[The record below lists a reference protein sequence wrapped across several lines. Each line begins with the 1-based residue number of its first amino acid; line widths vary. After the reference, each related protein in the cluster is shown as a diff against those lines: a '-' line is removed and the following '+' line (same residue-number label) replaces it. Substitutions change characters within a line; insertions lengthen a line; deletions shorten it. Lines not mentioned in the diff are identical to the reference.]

1 MNILEK
7 ILEEIEDVR
16 KIMKSTVATNCF
28 GKECENDD
36 CTVCV
41 CERVIEIIRSH
52 MNDVTDTNVG
62 SKNNWIPCS
71 ERLPEDGEEMV
82 LIQVSGKPTENIQFE
97 DAFEFAYYKKE
108 EGWILEYY
116 PEWKN
121 PEVVAWM
128 PLLEPYK
135 VEEMKTDI
143 FNANNKN
150 YPIYEYRGCWLP
162 EEIEKMNL
170 IEQALG
176 IKLFTWQ
183 KSYIKNGNFR
193 CSGKTTAV
201 IIRILTQ
208 GKEPVDLR
216 NREKIQKYVMMDT
229 PWIATG
235 PVCGVFKREVKEI
248 HEKLLTAGVKTNP
261 VFYTE
266 MDRKK
271 FLRKEEKDE

>member
-1 MNILEK
+1 MNVLEK
-7 ILEEIEDVR
+7 ILEEIDRLDEPYYVGYVDR
-16 KIMKSTVATNCF
+16 
-28 GKECENDD
+28 GK
-36 CTVCV
+36 VK
-41 CERVIEIIRSH
+41 EIIHSH
-52 MNDVTDTNVG
+52 MDDVTDTNVG
-62 SKNNWIPCS
+62 GKSDWIPYS

-97 DAFEFAYYKKE
+97 DAFEFAYYEKE

-128 PLLEPYK
+128 PLPEPYK

-193 CSGKTTAV
+193 CFGKTTAV

-248 HEKLLTAGVKTNP
+248 HEKLLAAGAKTNP

>member
-1 MNILEK
+1 MSDI
-7 ILEEIEDVR
+7 IER
-16 KIMKSTVATNCF
+16 QA
-28 GKECENDD
+28 
-36 CTVCV
+36 
-41 CERVIEIIRSH
+41 IRSH

-193 CSGKTTAV
+193 CFGKTTAV

-248 HEKLLTAGVKTNP
+248 HEKLLAAGVKTNP